1 MAGAFLLTDL
11 ANFFD
16 DNDFADVATIGSA
29 SVKVVFDNAFFGQE
43 VGGSVQIDEGVP
55 VAYAVTSDVA
65 SVANGATVVIESVT
79 YIVVG
84 REDDNTGVTMLTLRR

>member
-55 VAYAVTSDVA
+55 VAYAATSDVA
-65 SVANGATVVIESVT
+65 SVANGTTVVIKSVT
-79 YIVVG
+79 YTVVG
-84 REDDNTGVTMLTLRR
+84 REDDNTGVTMLTLRL

>member
-16 DNDFADVATIGSA
+16 DNDFAQIATIGSA

-43 VGGSVQIDEGVP
+43 VGGSVEIDEGIP
-55 VAYAVTSDVA
+55 VAHAITTDVVG
-65 SVANGATVVIESVT
+65 VANGATIVIDSVAFT
-79 YIVVG
+79 IVG
-84 REDDNTGVTMLTLRR
+84 REDDNTGVTMLRLRR

>member
-16 DNDFADVATIGSA
+16 DNDFAVKAIIGSA
-29 SVKVVFDNAFFGQE
+29 TIEVIFDNAFFGQE

-84 REDDNTGVTMLTLRR
+84 REDDNTGATMLTLRR

>member
-11 ANFFD
+11 PNFFD

-55 VAYAVTSDVA
+55 VIYSATSDVA
-65 SVANGATVVIESVT
+65 SVANGTTVIIKSVT
-79 YIVVG
+79 YTVVG
-84 REDDNTGVTMLTLRR
+84 REDDNTGVTMLTLRL

>member
-11 ANFFD
+11 SNFFD
-16 DNDFADVATIGSA
+16 DNDFAVKAIIGSA
-29 SVKVVFDNAFFGQE
+29 TVDVVFDNAFFGQDI
-43 VGGSVQIDEGVP
+43 GGSVQIDEGVP

-65 SVANGATVVIESVT
+65 SVANGTTVVIESVT
-79 YIVVG
+79 YVVVG

>member
-16 DNDFADVATIGSA
+16 DNDFSVKAIIGSA
-29 SVKVVFDNAFFGQE
+29 TIDVIFDNAFFGQE

-55 VAYAVTSDVA
+55 VAYAVTSDVG
-65 SVANGATVVIESVT
+65 SVANGTTVVIESVT
-79 YIVVG
+79 YVVVG

>member
-16 DNDFADVATIGSA
+16 DNDFAVKAIIGSA
-29 SVKVVFDNAFFGQE
+29 TIDVVFDNAFFGQE

-65 SVANGATVVIESVT
+65 SVANGTTVVIESVT
-79 YIVVG
+79 YVVVG